1 MKIKIPFQLPTLNE
15 MIAWSGS
22 IMNHRS
28 GKRFTSYNKE
38 KRELEENLV
47 TLMRPLSAEDPIPHP
62 AEIAC
67 HWIRGNRRHDPD
79 NIAAGKKYILD
90 SLKEAGILTND
101 GWAQIAGFEDS
112 FAVGEPGVI
121 VELRRS
127 KEDVI
132 KDLIKLVFSSAMYV
146 ERTYNADPTF
156 EILEKVEEDLNTV
169 MATLT
174 DMVRGEQSRFD
185 FLEELI
191 TPEWRDESDG

>member
-22 IMNHRS
+22 IVNHRS

-47 TLMRPLSAEDPIPHP
+47 TLMRPLSAENPVPHP

-90 SLKEAGILTND
+90 SMKEADILTND

-127 KEDVI
+127 RAEVLRE
-132 KDLIKLVFSSAMYV
+132 LIKPLFDAAGVVS
-146 ERTYNADPTF
+146 ETYNLAPTF
-156 EILEKVEEDLNTV
+156 E
-169 MATLT
+169 A
-174 DMVRGEQSRFD
+174 
-185 FLEELI
+185 LEETERSLNRVMWVLVNMLREDEDPMTYLEHLI
-191 TPEWRDESDG
+191 YPERKKTDD